1 MEQNRKYIN
10 ISVIVPTYNEKDNI
24 SILFD
29 RIDNSLKSKNI
40 NGITYEIVVVDD
52 DSDDGTDQIVKN
64 LAGRYPVKLIER
76 KNDKGLASAVVEG
89 FKNAKGNIFVVMDA
103 DLQHPPEKIKD
114 LVNEICLGSD
124 IVVAS
129 RHNGEF
135 GKFNIVRKTMSNSA
149 NFIAKILFPKIA
161 NIGDI
166 QSGYFALRKDV
177 IGGAVLNPTGYK
189 ILLEILIL
197 GKYNVV
203 KEIGYKFASRE
214 HGESKLGVKTIMEYI
229 YHLISLSFRTKDIY
243 KLIKYSIVGIS
254 GIAVNTLVLYIFTS
268 VLGIFYLLS
277 SAISYEVSILSNFL
291 INDRWTFKSVNN
303 KSKFLTR
310 AIYFNYTMI
319 AGAIFGIIL
328 LYIFTDLLRI
338 NYLISNIISIF
349 IVFIF
354 RFYTSITVVWKH

>member
-1 MEQNRKYIN
+1 MEKSGKDIN

-24 SILFD
+24 GILFD
-29 RIDNSLKSKNI
+29 RIDNSLKSKNVDD
-40 NGITYEIVVVDD
+40 ITYEIIVVDD
-52 DSDDGTDQIVKN
+52 NSEDGTAQIVKN
-64 LAGRYPVKLIER
+64 LAEKYPVKLVER

-114 LVNEICLGSD
+114 LANEIYLGSD

-135 GKFNIVRKTMSNSA
+135 GQFNIVRKTMSKFA

-177 IGGAVLNPTGYK
+177 IRGVVLNPTGYK

-197 GKYNVV
+197 GRYNIV
-203 KEIGYKFASRE
+203 KEVGYKFANRE
-214 HGESKLGVKTIMEYI
+214 YGESKLGIKTIIEYM
-229 YHLISLSFRTKDIY
+229 YHLVSLSFRTRDIY

-254 GIAVNTLVLYIFTS
+254 GIVVNTLVLYIFTS
-268 VLGIFYLLS
+268 ILGIFYLLS
-277 SAISYEVSILSNFL
+277 SAISYEISILSNFL
-291 INDRWTFKSVNN
+291 INDQWTFKSVNN

-328 LYIFTDLLRI
+328 LFIFTDLLRI